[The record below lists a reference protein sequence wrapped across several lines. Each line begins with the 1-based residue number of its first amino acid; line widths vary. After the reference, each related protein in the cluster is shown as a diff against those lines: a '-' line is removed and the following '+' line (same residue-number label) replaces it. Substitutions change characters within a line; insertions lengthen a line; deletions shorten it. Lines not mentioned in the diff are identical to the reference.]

1 MIILASLIFDW
12 MQSILDKFPNNL
24 GQNSWFLTALILI
37 PCVLIMIFNPNF
49 FRFYMSDNG
58 LFASKDH
65 PSDINADTQR
75 VF

>member
-12 MQSILDKFPNNL
+12 MQAILDKFPNNL
-24 GQNSWFLTALILI
+24 GQNAWFLTALILI
-37 PCVLIMIFNPNF
+37 PSILIMIFNPNF

-58 LFASKDH
+58 LFASKPH
-65 PSDINADTQR
+65 PSDTNIMR